1 MLAIACN
8 FMAYICTLESKYSE
22 LRQSIRDQ
30 GKIVDITRKENRIQY
45 NKVKN
50 RNKIRG
56 FNGEGDQRQGQ

>member
-8 FMAYICTLESKYSE
+8 FMVYICTLESKYSE
-22 LRQSIRDQ
+22 LRQPIRDQ

-56 FNGEGDQRQGQ
+56 FNVEGDQRQGQ